1 MYEVTAKIQAD
12 DGGLHAVCTVPLPVP
27 AEVVWDAIATGEG
40 ISSWYVPC
48 ALEPQVGGR
57 IVQFADPGA
66 PDPTTGPEA
75 AAEAMLTATV
85 GEITVFSPP
94 AAGARGTFTYVERD
108 WMGEGV
114 PVPLWVTS
122 CEVDDDDAAAGST
135 DTGGAGC
142 LLRLRS
148 GFDSG
153 GHLAEEAVAG
163 SLDGW
168 AQALTVLAH
177 RLTHRPADGVVTVAA
192 ATDPVRA
199 SVPQLWERVMNAL
212 VAPAA
217 AVGANPAGA
226 LAGSST
232 GGPGQGPGLTPGRGP
247 GIGAVGR
254 SGEVGGI
261 VAVSSEASVTL
272 ILSSP
277 VDGMLELF
285 AFPAGETHEDA
296 AGQAAL
302 AARVF
307 EYVDAPDGGG
317 RPLGAAAVDGV
328 EPSWDAPRW
337 RTWLEGL
344 VADPVDGPVAGAA
357 GGPVEG

>member
-1 MYEVTAKIQAD
+1 MYEVTAKIRTD
-12 DGGLHAVCTVPLPVP
+12 DGGHHVVCTVPLPVP
-27 AEVVWDAIATGEG
+27 PDVVWDAVATGEG

-85 GEITVFSPP
+85 GEITEYSPP
-94 AAGARGTFTYVERD
+94 TPGAPGVFAFEERN

-114 PVPLWVTS
+114 PVPPWVTS
-122 CEVDDDDAAAGST
+122 CELDDDDE
-135 DTGGAGC
+135 GGT
-142 LLRLRS
+142 LLSLRS

-153 GHLAEEAVAG
+153 GQLAEEAVA
-163 SLDGW
+163 SSVDGW

-192 ATDPVRA
+192 ATDPVDG
-199 SVPQLWERVMNAL
+199 SVPQLWARVMDAL

-217 AVGANPAGA
+217 AVGANPSEAAG
-226 LAGSST
+226 L
-232 GGPGQGPGLTPGRGP
+232 
-247 GIGAVGR
+247 GAVAR

-272 ILSSP
+272 ILSAP

-296 AGQAAL
+296 AGRSAL
-302 AARVF
+302 AVRVF
-307 EYVDAPDGGG
+307 EYVDAPGGG
-317 RPLGAAAVDGV
+317 GGPLGAAAVDGV

-337 RTWLEGL
+337 RAWLEGL
-344 VADPVDGPVAGAA
+344 L
-357 GGPVEG
+357 GG

>member
-1 MYEVTAKIQAD
+1 MYEVTAGIQTD
-12 DGGLHAVCTVPLPVP
+12 DEGHRVACTVPLPVAP
-27 AEVVWDAIATGEG
+27 NVVWDAVATGEG

-75 AAEAMLTATV
+75 AAEAMMTATV
-85 GEITVFSPP
+85 GEISEYSPP
-94 AAGARGTFTYVERD
+94 APDAPGRFSYVERG

-114 PVPLWVTS
+114 PVPEWVTS
-122 CEVDDDDAAAGST
+122 CEVDDDDE
-135 DTGGAGC
+135 GGT

-153 GHLAEEAVAG
+153 GQLAEQAVAS

-177 RLTHRPADGVVTVAA
+177 RLTHRPADGVVTVDA
-192 ATDPVRA
+192 ATDPMDG
-199 SVPQLWERVMNAL
+199 SVPQLWDRVMDTL

-217 AVGANPAGA
+217 AVGATPTGVSAGSGEAGSGEAGA
-226 LAGSST
+226 GQAGA
-232 GGPGQGPGLTPGRGP
+232 GQWPGF
-247 GIGAVGR
+247 GAVGR

-272 ILSSP
+272 ILSAP

-307 EYVDAPDGGG
+307 EYVDAPDGGV

-337 RTWLEGL
+337 RAWLEGL